1 MRGPHR
7 SAPDYTVACLWMGFV
22 NLFMVFVALWA
33 IWGLIASGLM
43 AYAVH
48 LGINQMAFRKAAKEA
63 ASQRYRNE

>member
-1 MRGPHR
+1 
-7 SAPDYTVACLWMGFV
+7 MGFV

-33 IWGLIASGLM
+33 IWGLIASGIM